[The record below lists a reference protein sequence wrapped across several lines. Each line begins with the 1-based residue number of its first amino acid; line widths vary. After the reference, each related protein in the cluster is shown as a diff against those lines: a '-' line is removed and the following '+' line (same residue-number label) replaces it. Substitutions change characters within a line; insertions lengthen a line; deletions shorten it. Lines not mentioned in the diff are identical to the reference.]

1 MALAK
6 LATVRNTLSI
16 NQLLKHREEKTNE
29 KRWRNTSLAY
39 GSGVTKLLGTS
50 PFGAQGK
57 VMHNTKREKKDWYEA
72 LLWPYG
78 MRVSFARHL
87 PQEIWAGSGTA
98 FYVAGGSCPHPA
110 LTCNIEFNSREDKTK
125 LHPAFTIV
133 LTILL
138 IK

>member
-1 MALAK
+1 MNKLIIKNKKTRANENNEKKKFGLEMALAK

-16 NQLLKHREEKTNE
+16 NQLLEHKKRKKTNE
-29 KRWRNTSLAY
+29 KRRRNTSLAY

-57 VMHNTKREKKDWYEA
+57 VMHNTAKRKKDWYEA

-87 PQEIWAGSGTA
+87 PQEI
-98 FYVAGGSCPHPA
+98 
-110 LTCNIEFNSREDKTK
+110 
-125 LHPAFTIV
+125 
-133 LTILL
+133 
-138 IK
+138 